1 MNPARLWMPLR
12 TVGILHT
19 STGWMAQKLPGP
31 HAMRGSIAYLLAL
44 TAALAV
50 FAFQTAP
57 SAAAQ
62 TGGEEEAP
70 GRVSGL
76 TLSSSGDSVTVRW
89 GAPANG
95 GEAKGYIVHLRPDGG
110 GTGSGRT
117 KKPKA
122 KKTTVTF
129 DNLEAGATYRVW
141 VRARNG
147 AGKGER
153 VAAYITL
160 PETDGLPESWE
171 RPVDVVRC
179 HECHPASYCDSL
191 YEG

>member
-1 MNPARLWMPLR
+1 MNPTRLWMPLKA
-12 TVGILHT
+12 VGDLHT
-19 STGWMAQKLPGP
+19 STGWMARKRPVP
-31 HAMRGSIAYLLAL
+31 HAMRSGIAFLLAL
-44 TAALAV
+44 SAALT
-50 FAFQTAP
+50 FFFLHTAP

-62 TGGEEEAP
+62 TGGEVEAP
-70 GRVSGL
+70 GRVTGL

-89 GAPANG
+89 GAPTGG

-122 KKTTVTF
+122 KKTSVTF
-129 DNLEAGATYRVW
+129 DNLEAGATYKVW

-153 VAAYITL
+153 VAAYVTL
-160 PETDGLPESWE
+160 PETDGSPESWE

-179 HECHPASYCDSL
+179 HDYHPASYCDSL
-191 YEG
+191 P